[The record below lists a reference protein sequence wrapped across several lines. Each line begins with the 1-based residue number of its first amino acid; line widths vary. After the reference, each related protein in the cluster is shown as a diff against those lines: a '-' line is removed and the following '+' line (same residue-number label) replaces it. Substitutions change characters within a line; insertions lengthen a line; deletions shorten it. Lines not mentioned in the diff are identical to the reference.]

1 MRYPGGLPRAETS
14 RDIHGLIRA
23 YISLRARSR
32 DGLLNEV

>member
-23 YISLRARSR
+23 YISLRH
-32 DGLLNEV
+32 DHGMDC